1 MTFFILILENYI
13 IPQLSGVR
21 EARKW
26 FIMSHEHSCGI
37 FVLKGG

>member
-1 MTFFILILENYI
+1 MAIFILKLKNY

-26 FIMSHEHSCGI
+26 FVMSHEHSCGI
-37 FVLKGG
+37 FIL